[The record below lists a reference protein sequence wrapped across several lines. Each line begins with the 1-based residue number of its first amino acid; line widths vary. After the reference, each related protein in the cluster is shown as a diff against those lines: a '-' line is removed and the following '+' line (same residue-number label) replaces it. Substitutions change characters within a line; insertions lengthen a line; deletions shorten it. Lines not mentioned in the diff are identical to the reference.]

1 MINQIT
7 NGVYLTNLIGM
18 YAARGV
24 IAKKV
29 IRNQNS
35 RLKYFTKNVSKRSR
49 EALGRLNFEVQ
60 VKGFDAELMANEN
73 FLLVCNHM
81 SYLDILVV
89 SSVLPSVFVTS
100 NDLKESGFLGT
111 LAELGGSIF
120 VERRNR
126 SKIEKDLEQMTST
139 LKDGFNIMIYPEGT
153 SSNGDTILP
162 FKKSLLMSAVFA
174 GKDIVPVCLKYREI
188 NGEPFS
194 AANRDHVCWYGDMN
208 FMPHFLQLLKTKKVV
223 VELEFLKV
231 VKTTPESTRDDLA
244 KQCYDQISTAYA
256 QKS

>member
-1 MINQIT
+1 MIEQIA
-7 NGVYLTNLIGM
+7 NGAYLTNLIGM

-29 IRNQNS
+29 IRNQNE
-35 RLKYFTKNVSKRSR
+35 RLKYFTKNVSKRSK
-49 EALGRLNFEVQ
+49 EALGRLNFDVQ
-60 VKGFDAELMANEN
+60 VKGFDKELMSREN

-120 VERRNR
+120 IERRNR
-126 SKIEKDLEQMTST
+126 SQIEKDLEQMTAT

-153 SSNGDTILP
+153 SSNGDSVLP

-174 GKDIVPVCLKYREI
+174 GKDIIPVCLKYREI
-188 NGEPFS
+188 NGKAFS
-194 AANRDHVCWYGDMN
+194 PENRDQICWYGDMD
-208 FMPHFLQLLKTKKVV
+208 FIPHFLQLLKTKKVV
-223 VELEFLKV
+223 VELEFLNV
-231 VKTTPESTRDDLA
+231 VTTTPESTRNDLA
-244 KQCYDQISTAYA
+244 NQCYDQISAAYSR
-256 QKS
+256 K